1 MTQDKTMA
9 RIMVVTGMGPKCN
22 SSQRKAIEGRIGTRV
37 IDIVD
42 VLPGL
47 SLEKRTTMRNEIIHY
62 KLMLVLRSILQ
73 QGVDENAFDE
83 VKKLMEQD
91 DEIKK
96 IMEGA
101 RAIKDFEKALSED
114 PDATIASSL
123 FENEIAQLNGLLE
136 IKKLQILSIE
146 FMKKLTELVDDHLA
160 PQKST
165 ALQELRKVIDKLQEE
180 PEYAAEVIYQVTS
193 LDEGTINSSLTGLK
207 LVDPVEKGHPQAL
220 GDLFHSEPLY
230 LLWRVENPEAKPY
243 FFTQRDMCPTC
254 DLHVCGVAV
263 MGKLIYLL
271 LKSNSIS
278 IFINNNLFFISFI
291 IFLIYKYI
299 FYND

>member
-1 MTQDKTMA
+1 
-9 RIMVVTGMGPKCN
+9 
-22 SSQRKAIEGRIGTRV
+22 
-37 IDIVD
+37 
-42 VLPGL
+42 
-47 SLEKRTTMRNEIIHY
+47 
-62 KLMLVLRSILQ
+62 MLVLRSILQ

-123 FENEIAQLNGLLE
+123 FKNEIAQLNGLLE

-146 FMKKLTELVDDHLA
+146 FMKKLTELVD
-160 PQKST
+160 
-165 ALQELRKVIDKLQEE
+165 
-180 PEYAAEVIYQVTS
+180 
-193 LDEGTINSSLTGLK
+193 
-207 LVDPVEKGHPQAL
+207 DPVEKGHPQAL

-254 DLHVCGVAV
+254 DHVCGVAV